1 MQEASLSLTC
11 TRRARVALALG
22 LACTLGASALAAADP
37 CTLKA
42 LAWMAGTW
50 HDVANPAGAEE
61 RWAIAP
67 GGVLMGSSWDFPPG
81 GKAGYAELMTVR
93 PEGDALQLVLRHFD
107 VGLRGAWED
116 REAPM
121 LFLATRCEA
130 GLAVFEGLGPR
141 AGERLTYERNAQGLK
156 ITGDFIH
163 DGRPSH
169 VEWQMTRS

>member
-1 MQEASLSLTC
+1 MQALSGSSIPG
-11 TRRARVALALG
+11 RRAGAAPLLALALM
-22 LACTLGASALAAADP
+22 LGAAPLAGAAP
-37 CTLKA
+37 CTLKG
-42 LAWMAGTW
+42 LGWIAGTW
-50 HDVANPAGAEE
+50 RDAANPAGAEE
-61 RWAIAP
+61 RWAVAP

-81 GKAGYAELMTVR
+81 GKAGYAEVMTIR

-116 REAPM
+116 RDTPM

-141 AGERLTYERNAQGLK
+141 AGERLTYERTAQGLK
-156 ITGDFIH
+156 ITGDFLH

-169 VEWQMTRS
+169 VEWQMVRS